1 MRRHCSIALLCA
13 CLCAVPGC
21 VDRAVN
27 VDIDETG
34 TVVDIKRGDGV
45 PAREDNEVEV
55 HYTVA
60 LPDGKVIID
69 TRANNRSHRFRIGD
83 GSVIPGMD
91 QAVRGMRAGGIREVV
106 MPPVAHYG
114 RHGYA
119 NIVPPDTDL
128 HFHIELIT
136 LRF

>member
-1 MRRHCSIALLCA
+1 M
-13 CLCAVPGC
+13 PGC
-21 VDRAVN
+21 IDRAVN
-27 VDIDETG
+27 VDIDEAAGQT
-34 TVVDIKRGDGV
+34 TDIKRGDGV
-45 PAREDNEVEV
+45 PARQDNEVEV

-69 TRANNRSHRFRIGD
+69 TRAKGKSHRFRIGD
-83 GSVIPGMD
+83 GTVIPGMD
-91 QAVRGMRAGGIREVV
+91 QAVRGMRVGGIREVI

-119 NIVPPDTDL
+119 DVVPPDTNL
-128 HFHIELIT
+128 HFRIELIA